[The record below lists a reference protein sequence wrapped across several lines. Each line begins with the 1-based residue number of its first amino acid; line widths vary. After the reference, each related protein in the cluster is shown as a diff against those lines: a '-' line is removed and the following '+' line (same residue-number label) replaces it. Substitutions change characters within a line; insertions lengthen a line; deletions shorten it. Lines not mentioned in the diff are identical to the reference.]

1 MEITTTP
8 FKRCA
13 LVKVTGRVDSGTAPK
28 LSETITQMQRSGQY
42 KIVLD
47 MEAMD
52 FISSSGLWVLVN
64 AQKASKRYNRG
75 EIVLA
80 CVPEKIHS
88 SLDLAG
94 FVPFFKLFDNVTTAV
109 GSF

>member
-8 FKRCA
+8 LKHCV
-13 LVKVTGRVDSGTAPK
+13 LVKIAGRVDSSTAPK
-28 LSETITQMQRSGQY
+28 LSEAINQIQHNGQY
-42 KIVLD
+42 RIVLD
-47 MEAMD
+47 MDQVE

-64 AQKASKRYNRG
+64 SQKSSKRYNRG
-75 EIVLA
+75 EVVLA
-80 CVPEKIHS
+80 CVPEKILA

-94 FVPFFKLFDNVTTAV
+94 FVPFFKMYEDVTTAV

>member
-8 FKRCA
+8 FKHCV
-13 LVKVTGRVDSGTAPK
+13 LVKVTGRVDSSTAPK
-28 LSETITQMQRSGQY
+28 LSETINQIQNSGQY
-42 KIVLD
+42 RIVLD
-47 MEAMD
+47 MDAVD

-64 AQKASKRYNRG
+64 VQKTSKRYNRG
-75 EIVLA
+75 EVVLA

-94 FVPFFKLFDNVTTAV
+94 FVSFFKLFADVTTAV

>member
-8 FKRCA
+8 FKHCV
-13 LVKVTGRVDSGTAPK
+13 LVKVTGRVDSSTAPK
-28 LSETITQMQRSGQY
+28 LSETINQTQDAGQY
-42 KIVLD
+42 RIVLD
-47 MEAMD
+47 MDAVD

-64 AQKASKRYNRG
+64 AQKTSKRYNRG
-75 EIVLA
+75 EVVLA
-80 CVPEKIHS
+80 CVPEKIRA

-94 FVPFFKLFDNVTTAV
+94 FIPFFKIYEDVTTAV

>member
-8 FKRCA
+8 FKHCV
-13 LVKVTGRVDSGTAPK
+13 LIKVDGRVDSATAPK
-28 LSETITQMQRSGQY
+28 LSEAVQGIQHAGKY

-47 MEAMD
+47 MEGVE

-64 AQKASKRYNRG
+64 AQKNSKRYNRG

-80 CVPEKIHS
+80 CVPQRIHAA
-88 SLDLAG
+88 LDLAG
-94 FVPFFKLFDNVTTAV
+94 FIPFFKLFDNVTTAV

>member
-1 MEITTTP
+1 MEIDTTS
-8 FKRCA
+8 FKHCV
-13 LVKVTGRVDSGTAPK
+13 LVKVSGRVDSATAPN
-28 LSETITQMQRSGQY
+28 LSETINQVQHTGQY
-42 KIVLD
+42 RIVLD
-47 MEAMD
+47 MALVE

-75 EIVLA
+75 EVILA
-80 CVPEKIHS
+80 CVPEKIHA

-94 FVPFFKLFDNVTTAV
+94 FVPFFKIFDDVTAAV

>member
-1 MEITTTP
+1 
-8 FKRCA
+8 
-13 LVKVTGRVDSGTAPK
+13 VDSSTAPK
-28 LSETITQMQRSGQY
+28 LSETINQIQHSGQY
-42 KIVLD
+42 RIVLD
-47 MEAMD
+47 MGTVD

-75 EIVLA
+75 EVILA

-94 FVPFFKLFDNVTTAV
+94 FIPFFKLYDDVTTAV

>member
-1 MEITTTP
+1 
-8 FKRCA
+8 
-13 LVKVTGRVDSGTAPK
+13 LVKVSGRVDSGTAPM
-28 LSETITQMQRSGQY
+28 LSETINQIQHTGQFR
-42 KIVLD
+42 IVVD
-47 MEAMD
+47 MALVE

-75 EIVLA
+75 EIILA
-80 CVPEKIHS
+80 CVPEKINA

-94 FVPFFKLFDNVTTAV
+94 FIPFFKLYDDVTAAV